1 MVLFLVSFTISMIV
15 TYIFTEV
22 AIKLSNKF
30 SFVDIPKRRNIHKQP
45 IPILGGLAIFLGVI
59 VNLLIMGIPTTY
71 LPLIIGAV
79 GIFLIGIIDDKWTLK
94 APVKVF
100 FQFLII
106 SYLFMNG
113 IKIEYLTFPFNISP
127 LFFGPTQSFL
137 ITQFW
142 GIVVIN
148 MFNLIDGVDGLA
160 TGISLITASILFI
173 VSLSVSPVFISL
185 ILISLIGSSLSFLK
199 FNFFPAKIFLGD
211 SGSLLLG
218 YFFAVISVI
227 GVMKSTISFIMLG
240 FIFALPLMDLTLSV
254 LRRIILRK
262 NIFKPDLLH
271 IHHQLV
277 RRGISTPKAVFI
289 LYSIS
294 AVFGLMAILIIQSN
308 ILVIPCIISFLI
320 LVIVFCYF
328 NYLQLSSKRFKS
340 YKKKV

>member
-1 MVLFLVSFTISMIV
+1 MDLFLLSFTISMIV
-15 TYIFTEV
+15 TYIFTVV
-22 AIKLSNKF
+22 AIKLSKKF

-45 IPILGGLAIFLGVI
+45 IPILGGLAIFIGVI
-59 VNLLIMGIPTTY
+59 VNLLVMGVPSDF
-71 LPLIIGAV
+71 LPLIIGAA

-94 APVKVF
+94 APIKVF

-106 SYLFMNG
+106 SYLFVND

-127 LFFGPTQSFL
+127 LFFGPILSFF
-137 ITQFW
+137 ITQLW
-142 GIVVIN
+142 LIVVIN

-160 TGISLITASILFI
+160 TGVSLITASILFI
-173 VSLSVSPVFISL
+173 VSLSVSPIFISL
-185 ILISLIGSSLSFLK
+185 ILVSLIGSSLSFLK

-240 FIFALPLMDLTLSV
+240 FIFALPLMDLMLSV
-254 LRRIILRK
+254 LRRLILKK

-294 AVFGLMAILIIQSN
+294 AIFGLMALFIIQLK
-308 ILVIPCIISFLI
+308 ILVIPYVISFLI

-340 YKKKV
+340 YKKKN